1 MEKEFYNLMLS
12 SLDGLT
18 YQELVKIKEEIR
30 KIDDRKKV
38 ANILEEQQYVTCG
51 HCGSSSYVKY
61 GRRNDLQ
68 RYKCKK
74 CGKTFNQLTSTPL
87 ARLRKKGRWF
97 VYSDCLNNGLT
108 LRISSMFTGVAMST
122 AFRWRHR
129 LLTNTQQLHPSSMNG
144 VVESAET
151 YFRYSEKGSRKP
163 SELAVEVNKE
173 APKVY
178 VFSNRDRNQNQTN
191 EILMDFSPEKVS
203 ETQMLKIAKDILFVS
218 DSREFYRSLAQKFNL
233 RQGVLNLKK
242 GELIK
247 KQVVH
252 LNNINDYFV
261 RLHDWMK
268 RFNGVATKYLVNY
281 LGWFREL
288 DEHNMKTPIET
299 RLFRAKSIFSKPY
312 QPIIEQNLP

>member
-1 MEKEFYNLMLS
+1 MEKESYKQMLS
-12 SLDGLT
+12 SLEGLT
-18 YQELVKIKEEIR
+18 HQELVKLKEEIQ

-38 ANILEEQQYVTCG
+38 ANILEYKENVTCG
-51 HCGSSSYVKY
+51 HCGSAKHVRY

-68 RYKCKK
+68 RYKCSK
-74 CGKTFNQLTSTPL
+74 CGKTFNQLTGTPL

-108 LRISSMFTGVAMST
+108 LKMSSMFTEVAMST

-129 LLTNTQQLHPSSMNG
+129 LLANTQDLQPTSMNG

-163 SELAVEVNKE
+163 SEQTVEVNKN
-173 APKVY
+173 ASKVY
-178 VFSNRDRNQNQTN
+178 VLSNRDRNQNQSN
-191 EILMDFSPEKVS
+191 EILMNLKSDNVS
-203 ETQMLKIAKDILFVS
+203 SSIMGMIANDILYVS
-218 DSREFYRSLAQKFNL
+218 DDKKFYKTLASRFQL
-233 RQGVLNLKK
+233 RQGVLRVNS
-242 GELIK
+242 GEVIK

-252 LNNINDYFV
+252 LNNINDYFK

-288 DEHNMKTPIET
+288 DEHNMKTPNET
-299 RLFRAKSIFSKPY
+299 RLIRAKSIRTMPY
-312 QPIIEQNLP
+312 LAQIE